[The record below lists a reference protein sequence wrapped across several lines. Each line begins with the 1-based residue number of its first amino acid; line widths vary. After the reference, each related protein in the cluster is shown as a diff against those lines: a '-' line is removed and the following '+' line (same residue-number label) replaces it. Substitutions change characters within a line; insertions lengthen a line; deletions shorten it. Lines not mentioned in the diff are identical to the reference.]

1 MPIVCTCQNVIA
13 CGAVG
18 VGGSTDANC
27 AAHTPTFFRTLTANE
42 KISLRDL
49 VLTVSGTLG
58 GLRNWVAQQYSRR
71 GISLAAWTD
80 PTITANQTPV
90 RLVHFTEVNT
100 RIDALTLCRCNCNR
114 ATSGGCGCNSNN
126 TTTSTCGCVAYSCG
140 CVGYSYCGCVADT
153 QGCSGETCGDE

>member
-18 VGGSTDANC
+18 VGGSSDANC

-71 GISLAAWTD
+71 GVSLAAWTD

-100 RIDALTLCRCNCNR
+100 RIDALTLCRCNCNSFNP
-114 ATSGGCGCNSNN
+114 ATVRLEFFAVHDRQRLHCFNPA
-126 TTTSTCGCVAYSCG
+126 TVRL
-140 CVGYSYCGCVADT
+140 
-153 QGCSGETCGDE
+153 E